1 MFPGHSTE
9 EATSKENGNE
19 DDNKEKRV
27 TTPQEETTATWEERD
42 AEADIQERNG
52 NTLDKLILASK
63 KFHNFILATLV
74 SLHYNICKNRV
85 KLATYKIS
93 YLK

>member
-1 MFPGHSTE
+1 MFSGHSTE

-27 TTPQEETTATWEERD
+27 ATPQEETTAAGEERD

-52 NTLDKLILASK
+52 NTLDTLILASK
-63 KFHNFILATLV
+63 KFNNFILAFLV
-74 SLHYNICKNRV
+74 SLHYNIYIKME
-85 KLATYKIS
+85 
-93 YLK
+93 

>member
-1 MFPGHSTE
+1 MFPGHGTE

-27 TTPQEETTATWEERD
+27 TTPQEETTATGEERD

-52 NTLDKLILASK
+52 NVLDTLILASK

-74 SLHYNICKNRV
+74 SLHYNI
-85 KLATYKIS
+85 
-93 YLK
+93 